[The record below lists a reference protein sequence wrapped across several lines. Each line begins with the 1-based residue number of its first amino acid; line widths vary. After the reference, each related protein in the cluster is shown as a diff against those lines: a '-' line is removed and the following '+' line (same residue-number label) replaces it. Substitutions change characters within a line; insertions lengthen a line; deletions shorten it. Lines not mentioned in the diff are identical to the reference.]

1 MSSAAKRAL
10 RDDAHGP
17 IPTALSEKR
26 AGFQRKRSLCA
37 AFSNLVSELCV
48 PVPMAETIT
57 KPDQTQHTPST
68 EPGRSTAQNAPR
80 SGTIVV
86 ITDHHFE
93 QTEDGIWVNLG
104 LDYEYFQQYLDL
116 FSEVRPLARV
126 ARVAS
131 HDPSWRRADGPDV
144 RFVSVGHYRGLGAM
158 LRALPRTWSAVRAAL
173 REGDYFAIRGGGGV
187 CTLAWLW
194 LRWHHI
200 PYALQTVGSARE
212 GILLT
217 TKFRYGW
224 FKRLLSHLG
233 TWIAQRQAR
242 AACCT
247 AYVSRA
253 LWKQLPPGRNAPCFF
268 FSDVALHAE
277 IVTAPRPAESF
288 CADPLRILSIGR
300 LSPEKGYG
308 VLLDTLHRLD
318 QSGRRNWRAEV
329 IGPGAD
335 LQHLRETADRLKLG
349 DRVTFTGPVQWGPEL
364 FKRIDQADL
373 YVLPSLTEGMP
384 RALLEAMARGLP
396 AVATRVGGVP
406 DLLDERVLV
415 PPGDAP
421 ALAET
426 IGSYLGRPDMLA
438 NLSQQCFEWAMQYH
452 PDRMLEQ
459 KRAYW
464 NCLKRTTDAWKS
476 ARRST

>member
-1 MSSAAKRAL
+1 MPEATK
-10 RDDAHGP
+10 
-17 IPTALSEKR
+17 
-26 AGFQRKRSLCA
+26 
-37 AFSNLVSELCV
+37 
-48 PVPMAETIT
+48 ETIAGGNR
-57 KPDQTQHTPST
+57 TPPTSAGSADLAV
-68 EPGRSTAQNAPR
+68 EQKRPR
-80 SGTIVV
+80 GGVIVV

-93 QTEDGIWVNLG
+93 QTDDGIWVNLG
-104 LDYEYFQQYLDL
+104 LDYEYFQQYLEL

-126 ARVAS
+126 VRVLA
-131 HDPSWRRADGPDV
+131 HDPSWRRADGPGV

-158 LRALPRTWSAVRAAL
+158 LRALPRTWRAVRAAL

-217 TKFRYGW
+217 TKYRFGW
-224 FKRLLSHLG
+224 FKRLLSRLG

-253 LWKQLPPGRNAPCFF
+253 LWKQFPPGRHAPHFF
-268 FSDVALHAE
+268 FSDVALHAD
-277 IVTAPRPAESF
+277 IVTAPRRSESF
-288 CADPLRILSIGR
+288 CADPLRIISIGR
-300 LSPEKGYG
+300 LSPEKGYD
-308 VLLDTLHRLD
+308 VLLEALHQLD
-318 QSGRRNWRAEV
+318 QSGRTNWRAEV

-335 LQHLRETADRLKLG
+335 LQHLREKAERLGLG
-349 DRVTFTGPVQWGPEL
+349 ERVAFTGPVQWGPEL
-364 FKRIDQADL
+364 FARIDRSDL

-406 DLLDERVLV
+406 DLLDDSVLV
-415 PPGDAP
+415 SPGDAR
-421 ALAET
+421 ALAEA
-426 IGSYLGRPDMLA
+426 IGSYLGKPDALE
-438 NLSQQCFEWAMQYH
+438 NLSRRCFDWAMQYH

-459 KRAYW
+459 KLAYW
-464 NCLKRTTDAWKS
+464 SHLQRATDAWRT
-476 ARRST
+476 ARRRT